1 MAIADCDGT
10 PLWFE
15 RRGEGAPL
23 LYCNGSGAT
32 LASARPVLD
41 RLAASFDVVGFD
53 HRGMGRSPSSPQPYD
68 MSDLSADVAGLLDH
82 LGWDRCRLAGLSF
95 GGMVAQEFA
104 VTHPERVER
113 LALLSTSPGGRYAS
127 YPLETLAEL
136 PARER
141 AERSLL
147 LADRRWT
154 PEWLADHPDDLQVVL
169 SLADG
174 HRDDETDQQRAA
186 RLAQLEARRGHDV
199 LDRLHRITAPTYVAC
214 GVQDDLAP
222 VVNSEAIVARVP
234 DAQLDVR
241 EGGHLFLFQDPS
253 AWPALSSFLAG

>member
-41 RLAASFDVVGFD
+41 RHAASFDVVGFD

-82 LGWDRCRLAGLSF
+82 LGWDRCLLAGLSF

-154 PEWLADHPDDLQVVL
+154 PEWLADHPRPTGRE
-169 SLADG
+169 LAEAG
-174 HRDDETDQQRAA
+174 LVAPHWPRPWGLAA
-186 RLAQLEARRGHDV
+186 DPIHQPIIDAERV
-199 LDRLHRITAPTYVAC
+199 TAST
-214 GVQDDLAP
+214 
-222 VVNSEAIVARVP
+222 R
-234 DAQLDVR
+234 
-241 EGGHLFLFQDPS
+241 
-253 AWPALSSFLAG
+253 